1 VAPMRPNP
9 AFVSLLALLVV
20 PAACSAP
27 FEDTTPLEAARGG
40 DPERDTPTADE
51 RDETDEADVEA
62 PSAEPTSPG
71 RLAAAATVTVEQDV
85 NIGGFVGDRVT
96 WTDSVK
102 RPRTAFLVK
111 NNALDPAGA
120 YGGYAR
126 TFTYKPSA
134 SVTRTVSGGSPEPG
148 FGFVMAQRSTDY
160 ANVSSKY
167 LPGTRTLRSVGAG
180 HAVIEYGYAQL
191 KTSAGEAVPVRA
203 TVQWSFVSGRDYPL
217 WSITYDSSAAG
228 ANALSLDT
236 KSPYGALEYTGST
249 GTVDGVGWGDRR
261 KFTTT
266 ATTGPVTLN
275 SAWSY
280 SATNVVPYVRSWSN
294 ATKSEMGLVQSQRWA
309 SHDAGY
315 GWFYSNW
322 GKTSATRVIDAG
334 SPAGQLMPATW
345 NWTYL
350 LNQHQLPAG
359 TSVKTMGWG
368 MNFGAVG
375 QTSFPSYGYQGN
387 LSGYPYQSYGT
398 FIVLGAKAATTNH
411 VAQVERMT
419 ASTLTATRGLVVTSG
434 AAGVGRSDTV
444 TYAPAG
450 YNHVY
455 ATWDVRAE
463 PTTAAAVMTLD
474 PKSKSLKNPVFRL
487 LDYARTSLPTGVRM
501 GTTSLVD
508 GVDYEASRD
517 GTTVWLTLKK
527 TITTPTTIG
536 LNEDGGNPGTGLD
549 PFYQHFDINHV
560 LSTGQSNSVAN
571 AGTPVL
577 STTQP
582 FSNLMFN
589 VGVMTA
595 TNCNG
600 DGCTT
605 YQTPTSLVPLVEG
618 DKFLSYAVETASAGI
633 ANEIANIARSVYL
646 VGQPAGRTSHDVL
659 VSLHGRSG
667 NSYECLRRG
676 GCSWHSPSYIKA
688 FDDGMRQVQDA
699 RALAAAR
706 GASYVV
712 RAVTAIHG
720 ETDHYYPGFPLNG
733 TDGTPGKIQ
742 NYSDALL
749 EWQVD
754 YETQV
759 KARTGQTLPV
769 PLFISQMSGWTD
781 KPASTIANLQ
791 LDAHVRAP
799 GKVVLVTPGYPLPF
813 ASDCLHYSAHS
824 NRRLGEYFAKAYL
837 RTVLEGKAWEP
848 VRPTQ
853 VTRVNNVLT
862 VKFAVPVPP
871 LVLDTTL
878 VTNPGNY
885 GFRYTDSASTPAI
898 TGVAVTA
905 PDTVTITLAST
916 PTGANKHLTYAQNAP
931 SPACPGPTQ
940 GPRGNVRD
948 SDTTPSLYGYS
959 LYNWSVHFDLTVP

>member
-1 VAPMRPNP
+1 MRTHH
-9 AFVSLLALLVV
+9 ALGSLLALLVL
-20 PAACSAP
+20 PLACSAP
-27 FEDTTPLEAARGG
+27 VGDEASDLGAPGEAR
-40 DPERDTPTADE
+40 DPETDTPTADE
-51 RDETDEADVEA
+51 RDVEPPSDGPVAA
-62 PSAEPTSPG
+62 PN
-71 RLAAAATVTVEQDV
+71 RLAAAPTVTVEQNVTDT
-85 NIGGFVGDRVT
+85 GFVGDRIT
-96 WTDSVK
+96 WTDSAN

-111 NNALDPAGA
+111 NDAIDPAGA

-126 TFTYKPSA
+126 KFTYKPSA
-134 SVTRTVSGGSPEPG
+134 GVTRTVSGGTTEPG

-160 ANVSSKY
+160 ANISSKY
-167 LPGTRTLRSVGAG
+167 LAGTRTLRSVGAG
-180 HAVIEYGYAQL
+180 HAVIEYAYSQL
-191 KTSAGEAVPVRA
+191 KTSAGVAVPVRA

-217 WSITYDSSAAG
+217 WTITYDTSAAG
-228 ANALSLDT
+228 ANTLSLDS
-236 KSPYGALEYTGST
+236 KSPYGAVEYTGSA

-261 KFTTT
+261 KFATT
-266 ATTGPVTLN
+266 ATTGPVTL
-275 SAWSY
+275 SSPWTY

-294 ATKSEMGLVQSQRWA
+294 ATNSEMGLVQTQRTTQ
-309 SHDAGY
+309 HDAGY

-334 SPAGQLMPATW
+334 SPAGQLMPASW
-345 NWTYL
+345 NWTFL

-411 VAQVERMT
+411 VAQVERLT
-419 ASTLTATRGLVVTSG
+419 AASLTATRGLVMTGGV
-434 AAGVGRSDTV
+434 AGVGRADTV

-455 ATWDVRAE
+455 ATWDLRAE
-463 PTTAAAVMTLD
+463 PTTAAAVFTID
-474 PKSKSLKNPVFRL
+474 PKAKSIKNPVFRV
-487 LDYARTSLPTGVRM
+487 LDYSRVALPTGVRM
-501 GTTSLVD
+501 GTTNLVD

-517 GTTVWLTLKK
+517 GTTLWFTLKK
-527 TITTPTTIG
+527 TISTPTTLG

-571 AGTPVL
+571 SGTPVL

-600 DGCTT
+600 DGCTV
-605 YQTPTSLVPLVEG
+605 YQTPSSLVPLVEG
-618 DKFLSYAVETASAGI
+618 DKFLSYSVETASAGI
-633 ANEIANIARSVYL
+633 ANQITNIARSVYL
-646 VGQPAGRTSHDVL
+646 VGQPAGRTSHDVM

-667 NSYECLRRG
+667 NSYQCLRRG

-688 FDDGMRQVQDA
+688 FDDGMRQVNDA
-699 RALAAAR
+699 KALAAAR

-720 ETDHYYPGFPLNG
+720 ETDHYYPGFPLAG
-733 TDGTPGKIQ
+733 TDGTPNKIL

-749 EWQVD
+749 EWQSD

-781 KPASTIANLQ
+781 KPASSIANLQ
-791 LDAHVRAP
+791 LDAHQRAP
-799 GKVVLVTPGYPLPF
+799 GKVVLVTPAYPLPF
-813 ASDCLHYSAHS
+813 ATDCLHFTSHS

-837 RTVLEGKAWEP
+837 RTVLQGKAWEP
-848 VRPTQ
+848 VRPTS
-853 VTRVNNVLT
+853 VTRVGNVLT

-898 TGVAVTA
+898 SSVAVTA

-916 PTGANKHLTYAQNAP
+916 PTGSNKHLTYAQNAP

>member
-1 VAPMRPNP
+1 MRWSH
-9 AFVSLLALLVV
+9 AYVSLLFLVV
-20 PAACSAP
+20 PVACSGP
-27 FEDTTPLEAARGG
+27 VGDEGNPLGEANEAR
-40 DPERDTPTADE
+40 DPEIDTPTEDQ
-51 RDETDEADVEA
+51 RDTEPA
-62 PSAEPTSPG
+62 SAGPLTSPD
-71 RLAAAATVTVEQDV
+71 RLASAATVTVEQDV
-85 NIGGFVGDRVT
+85 NDGGFVGDRVT
-96 WTDSVK
+96 WRDSVL
-102 RPRTAFLVK
+102 RLRTAFLVK
-111 NNALDPAGA
+111 NSAIDPAGA

-126 TFTYKPSA
+126 KFTYQPSA
-134 SVTRTVSGGSPEPG
+134 GVTRTVSGGTTEPG

-160 ANVSSKY
+160 ATISNKY
-167 LPGTRTLRSVGAG
+167 LTGTRTLRSVGTG

-191 KTSAGEAVPVRA
+191 KTSAGVAIPVRA

-217 WSITYDSSAAG
+217 WTVTYDSSAAG
-228 ANALSLDT
+228 PNALSLDT
-236 KSPYGALEYTGST
+236 KSPYGALEYTGSS

-266 ATTGPVTLN
+266 ATTGPVTLQ
-275 SAWSY
+275 SAWTY
-280 SATNVVPYVRSWSN
+280 NATNVVPYVRSWSN
-294 ATKSEMGLVQSQRWA
+294 ATKSEMGLVQSQRYA
-309 SHDAGY
+309 KHDAGY

-334 SPAGQLMPATW
+334 SPAEQLMPATW

-350 LNQHQLPAG
+350 LNQHQLPSG
-359 TSVKTMGWG
+359 TNVKTMGWG

-375 QTSFPSYGYQGN
+375 QTSYPSYGYQGN

-411 VAQVERMT
+411 VAQVER
-419 ASTLTATRGLVVTSG
+419 LTAASLSAARGLVVTSG
-434 AAGVGRSDTV
+434 VAGVGRTDTV
-444 TYAPAG
+444 SYAPAG

-463 PTTAAAVMTLD
+463 PTTAAAVFTLD
-474 PKSKSLKNPVFRL
+474 PKAKAIINPVFRV
-487 LDYARTSLPTGVRM
+487 LDYSRTSLPSGVRM
-501 GTTSLVD
+501 GTTNLVD

-517 GTTVWLTLKK
+517 GTTLWFTLKK
-527 TITTPTTIG
+527 TITAPTTLG
-536 LNEDGGNPGTGLD
+536 LNEDGGDPGTGLD
-549 PFYQHFDINHV
+549 PFYQHFDLNHV

-571 AGTPVL
+571 SGTPVL

-582 FSNLMFN
+582 FANLMFN

-595 TNCNG
+595 TSCNG
-600 DGCTT
+600 NGCTG
-605 YQTPTSLVPLVEG
+605 YETPTSLVPLVEG
-618 DKFLSYAVETASAGI
+618 DKFLSYSVETASAGI
-633 ANEIANIARSVYL
+633 ANEITHIARSVYL
-646 VGQPAGRTSHDVL
+646 VGQPAGRTSHDVM

-667 NSYECLRRG
+667 NSYDCLRRG
-676 GCSWHSPSYIKA
+676 GCSWQSPSYLKA
-688 FDDGMRQVQDA
+688 FDDGMRQVNDA
-699 RALAAAR
+699 KALATAR
-706 GASYVV
+706 GFSYVV
-712 RAVTAIHG
+712 RAVTAVHG

-749 EWQVD
+749 EWQTD

-781 KPASTIANLQ
+781 TPASAIANLQ
-791 LDAHVRAP
+791 LNAHERAP

-813 ASDCLHYSAHS
+813 AADCLHYTAHS

-837 RTVLEGKAWEP
+837 RTVLQGKAWEP
-848 VRPTQ
+848 VRPTS
-853 VTRVNNVLT
+853 VTRANNVLT

-885 GFRYTDSASTPAI
+885 GFRYTDGASTPAI
-898 TGVAVTA
+898 SSVVVTA
-905 PDTVTITLAST
+905 PDTVIAVSSS
-916 PTGANKHLTYAQNAP
+916 G
-931 SPACPGPTQ
+931 
-940 GPRGNVRD
+940 
-948 SDTTPSLYGYS
+948 
-959 LYNWSVHFDLTVP
+959 